1 MRNPI
6 LLTLLSCLVLVL
18 ASVLKLSA
26 SEETIQDRSEQESRF
41 NDAMIAWG
49 STDADALGGV
59 VQQLKRLAVEGHSRS
74 QFYLA
79 QFYLVGIGLTQN
91 LEQGKL
97 WLERAS
103 DSGYP
108 MAMLQWTEVLLA
120 DGSDEEPADY
130 KRVVGL
136 LETVLSKETA
146 ANVSPEEFGQYR
158 RTKSRANYLLGMMY
172 LNAWGVEEDKARSL
186 ELMADASRTGDKD
199 ATMILAIAYAKG
211 EDVEKDVDRSREFFE
226 LFDLQSVDE
235 VNRSVENMFAGSE
248 DAGDK
253 TNMVEA
259 SQQFGEAVSDMVSAT
274 QTEFAVDVLDPES
287 EDFDPSFAATLLKL
301 AADRDFEE
309 ARVRLGVLYY
319 RGIGVE
325 RDLEAAAVHF
335 EAGARANWIM
345 ARYNLAAMIRAGEM
359 EAPKGLSELELLKDA
374 ADMGLYAAEVAL
386 VESDPISPL
395 SPEEARDMCM
405 AAAEKKDG
413 RALFSLAV
421 RKSSGWL
428 VDIEPDYSQVIEL
441 YVESSELGFK
451 RAQYIVGMMRMTGEG
466 MPANPPAGFS
476 LIRDAAYQ
484 GLPEA
489 VFTVGR
495 CYLGGMGVEPN
506 VYQAYDYFQKAA
518 AMGFDNAYNSLAAFH
533 YAGILVPKNEY
544 KAAELYL
551 KAAGEDDMEATQNL
565 GNCYLQGVGVSMDTK
580 EGLRWIAKSAE
591 LGNLRACRQLIDVY
605 QANLLVDQDQVE
617 VAYWE
622 EKAAELGDIGAMKKT
637 AFNYYLGHG
646 HPQNKGK
653 AIHWLDLYQS
663 IPGVVGGGS
672 LYYPGE
678 YEPMGIIEKVAPED
692 YATLL
697 LQADLLAE
705 PGWSRSNRKEAKKI
719 YEKLIAKGSLAAKL
733 RYSQMTFDDG
743 ASSRDARKAFAY
755 LKDLYDDNYSNDF
768 EGLRSYAGKSAR
780 LLSLYYER
788 GFGVKANAG
797 QQVSWLERA
806 AQLGDLSS
814 QRQLGKLL
822 TEGGKDTPKGIA
834 WYLKAAEG
842 GDKESRIAIAR
853 FYLQSSVKSV
863 DKESI
868 IVWLKSLVDE
878 GSGEARVLLR
888 KYGVRY
894 KEIERKPA
902 NEEAEEPEFDPWA
915 PVGAA

>member
-1 MRNPI
+1 M
-6 LLTLLSCLVLVL
+6 VL
-18 ASVLKLSA
+18 AAPFLSGQ
-26 SEETIQDRSEQESRF
+26 SELEDARSGQEVRF
-41 NDAMIAWG
+41 NDAMITW
-49 STDADALGGV
+49 STGGAEALEEV
-59 VQQLKRLAVEGHSRS
+59 VKQLKRLAVEGHARS
-74 QFYLA
+74 QYYLA
-79 QFYLVGIGLTQN
+79 QFYLDGVGLTQN

-108 MAMLQWTEVLLA
+108 MAMLQWSEVLLA

-130 KRVVGL
+130 ERMVVL

-146 ANVSPEEFGQYR
+146 AKVSPEEFGQYR

-172 LNAWGVEEDKARSL
+172 LNAWGVDEDKARSM

-235 VNRSVENMFAGSE
+235 VNRSVENMFAGSK

-253 TNMVEA
+253 TNMIEA
-259 SQQFGEAVSDMVSAT
+259 SQQFGDAISDMVSAT
-274 QTEFAVDVLDPES
+274 QTEFAVDVLDEES
-287 EDFDPSFAATLLKL
+287 EDYDPSFAATLLRL
-301 AADRDFEE
+301 AADRGYEE
-309 ARVRLGVLYY
+309 ARVRLGVLHY

-335 EAGARANWIM
+335 EAGARSNWIM
-345 ARYNLAAMIRAGEM
+345 ARYNLAAMIRSGDVK
-359 EAPKGLSELELLKDA
+359 APKGLSELELLKDA

-386 VESDPISPL
+386 VESNPISPL
-395 SPEEARDMCM
+395 SPEEARDMCVS
-405 AAAEKKDG
+405 AAEKKDG

-428 VDIEPDYSQVIEL
+428 VDIEPDFSKVIAL
-441 YVESSELGFK
+441 YVEASDLGFK
-451 RAQYIVGMMRMTGEG
+451 RAQYIVGMMRMAGEG
-466 MPANPPAGFS
+466 MPANPAGGFS

-495 CYLGGMGVEPN
+495 CYLGGMGVEAN
-506 VYQAYDYFQKAA
+506 VYQAYDYFERAA

-544 KAAELYL
+544 MAAELYL
-551 KAAGEDDMEATQNL
+551 KAAGEDDMEAAQNL
-565 GNCYLQGVGVSMDTK
+565 GNCYLQGVGVSMDIK

-617 VAYWE
+617 VAFWE
-622 EKAAELGDIGAMKKT
+622 EKAAELGDMGAMKKT

-663 IPGVVGGGS
+663 IPGIVGGGS

-678 YEPMGIIEKVAPED
+678 YEPMAVIEKVAPED

-705 PGWSRSNRKEAKKI
+705 PGWSRSNRKEARKI

-733 RYSQMTFDDG
+733 RYCQMSFDDG
-743 ASSRDARKAFAY
+743 ASSRDARKASGY
-755 LKDLYDDNYSNDF
+755 LKDLYDDNYSNSFD
-768 EGLRSYAGKSAR
+768 GLRSYAGKSAR

-788 GFGVKANAG
+788 GFGVKANAS
-797 QQVSWLERA
+797 QRMSWLEKA
-806 AQLGDLSS
+806 AQLGDLDS
-814 QRQLGKLL
+814 QRQLGQLL
-822 TEGGKDTPKGIA
+822 TEDEKDSAKGIA

-842 GDKESRIAIAR
+842 GDRESRIAIAR
-853 FYLQSSVKSV
+853 LYLQSSIDSV
-863 DKESI
+863 DKDSI
-868 IVWLKSLVDE
+868 IVWLKNLVNE

-888 KYGVRY
+888 RFGVRF

-902 NEEAEEPEFDPWA
+902 NEDTEEPEFDPWA
-915 PVGAA
+915 PVGVA